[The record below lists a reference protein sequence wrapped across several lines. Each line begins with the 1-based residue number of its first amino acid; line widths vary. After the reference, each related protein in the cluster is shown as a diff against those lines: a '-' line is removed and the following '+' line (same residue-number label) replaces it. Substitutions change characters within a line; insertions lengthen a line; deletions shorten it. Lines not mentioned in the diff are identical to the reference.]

1 MNPFLTDEEQ
11 HELLVTW
18 NGTQL
23 EYPRDACIHEL
34 FEAQARATP
43 EATAVV
49 YEGAALTY
57 RQLDLKAN
65 QLARRLRSLQVGPET
80 AVGIYLEYSL
90 DMIVALLAILK
101 AGGAYVPLDLRHPPD
116 RLGLILHDLGA
127 RVVVSQQALAEAIAP
142 YAADVVCLDAERA
155 ALDAQSGEPIENLAA
170 PQNIAFVLYTSGSTG
185 NPKGVL
191 TCHGNIVCLYAAWEL
206 SYELRS
212 RVSSHCQTTNFA
224 FAVFQADWVRALCSG
239 GKLVL
244 CSMETVLTAHQL
256 YRTMCQERVTFAE
269 FVPAVLRNLIAY
281 LKETNQTLP
290 FLRTLVVGS
299 DRWYIQEHLELRRYC
314 DTDTKLIHS
323 FGLTETTI
331 DSAYFQGTTVE
342 LLNGQLTPIGRPF
355 PNVQIYILDAHFR
368 PVPAGVPGDLYIGG
382 NGLARGYLNHP
393 ELTAERFIP
402 NPFAA
407 DRNLPAAPEAASDQ
421 ASAGRQPDNSGHI
434 NGFPATLGDRLYKT
448 GDLARYLEDGNIQF
462 LGRKDHQVKVRGM
475 RIELGEIEL
484 ALRAHPAVRE
494 VAVVAQEDSRGQQ
507 QLIAYV
513 VPSSAFAF
521 ADQSLYSMPNKMEI
535 ACGNKVEA
543 YHLYEKIWV
552 ESIYSQGGIALR
564 DGDCV
569 IDVGAHLGLF
579 TLFAHHQC
587 SNLTFYAIEPARQLF
602 DLLQANLLLH
612 GVAARPLNCGVSDTA
627 RVAQIAFCASNPE
640 ISSFDFDSQWA
651 RQVVRALALKRLQ
664 RHAPSLET
672 LPAYAEELLEKRFA
686 VELAD
691 SETKSL
697 AQIIHEQAIDR
708 IDLLKI
714 SAPRGELAILRGVG
728 ADNWARIRQI
738 AIEVYDVAGHAADE
752 IAGHLRQRG
761 YRVAIEQAPWLRGSM
776 VSHIYAA
783 RERDR
788 GDPA

>member
-23 EYPRDACIHEL
+23 EYPQDACIHEL

-49 YEGAALTY
+49 YERATLTY
-57 RQLDLKAN
+57 QQLDLKAN
-65 QLARRLRSLQVGPET
+65 QLARHLRALHVGPET
-80 AVGIYLEYSL
+80 PVGIYLEYSL

-127 RVVVSQQALAEAIAP
+127 RVVVSQQALAETIAP
-142 YAADVVCLDAERA
+142 YAADVVCLDADRA
-155 ALDAQSGEPIENLAA
+155 ALDAQSGEPIENLAT

-191 TCHGNIVCLYAAWEL
+191 TCHSNIVCLYAAWERA
-206 SYELRS
+206 YELRS

-256 YRTMCQERVTFAE
+256 YRTMCQERVAFAE

-299 DRWYIQEHLELRRYC
+299 DRWYIQEHIELRRYC

-331 DSAYFQGTTVE
+331 DSAYFQGTTAD

-355 PNVQIYILDAHFR
+355 PNVQIYILDSHFR

-402 NPFAA
+402 NPFAT
-407 DRNLPAAPEAASDQ
+407 DRHRPTAPEAVC
-421 ASAGRQPDNSGHI
+421 
-434 NGFPATLGDRLYKT
+434 GDRLYKT

-462 LGRKDHQVKVRGM
+462 LGRKDHQVKVRGV

-507 QLIAYV
+507 LIAYV

-521 ADQSLYSMPNKMEI
+521 ADQSLYSLPNQLEI

-543 YHLYEKIWV
+543 YHVYEKIWV
-552 ESIYSQGGIALR
+552 ESLYSQHGIALR

-579 TLFAHHQC
+579 TLFAHQQC
-587 SNLTFYAIEPARQLF
+587 SNLTLYAIEPARQLF
-602 DLLQANLLLH
+602 DLLQVNLLLH
-612 GVAARPLNCGVSDTA
+612 GVAAQLLNCGVSDAA
-627 RVAQIAFCASNPE
+627 RAAQIAFCASNPE
-640 ISSFDFDSQWA
+640 ISSFDFDTEWA
-651 RQVVRALALKRLQ
+651 KQIVRALALKRLQ
-664 RHAPSLET
+664 RHALGLET

-686 VELAD
+686 VELAE
-691 SETKSL
+691 SKTKSL
-697 AQIIHEQAIDR
+697 AEIIHEHAIER

-728 ADNWARIRQI
+728 ADDWARIRQI
-738 AIEVYDVAGHAADE
+738 AIEVYDVAGHVADE
-752 IAGHLRQRG
+752 IAKHLGQRG

-776 VSHIYAA
+776 VSHVYAVRA
-783 RERDR
+783 RDR
-788 GDPA
+788 SELA